1 MNRES
6 FDWWTGWLASIWL
19 WQLDGSRERNR
30 DVLLRHRL
38 AGLFWAIQPLHLE
51 LCVVWNKSPTT
62 LRHCAR
68 PTLFT
73 NCVCSKSALCGAE
86 KSLSWRWVVNARQHQ
101 SIQKWKCKVGRN
113 DNPWFMMNEHAKD
126 PQLNSPFAQT
136 SEGLFTLPGTFSV
149 WSSGRTWKRKEL
161 SFPAWRISLLTKRK
175 WRFFSEVY
183 VGTSSAARV
192 MQLSRLLNLWIFSLG
207 EGCLISCRMFSRSLV
222 WQRPRIDRYIEFLQ
236 ASFGH
241 FGQCPW
247 AFHPGYGPSRCKIV
261 KECCG
266 DQFSAREL
274 WSGCGACE
282 AWACGCGDWKC

>member
-1 MNRES
+1 M
-6 FDWWTGWLASIWL
+6 
-19 WQLDGSRERNR
+19 
-30 DVLLRHRL
+30 
-38 AGLFWAIQPLHLE
+38 
-51 LCVVWNKSPTT
+51 CVVWNKSPTT

-86 KSLSWRWVVNARQHQ
+86 KSLSWRWEVNARQHQ

-113 DNPWFMMNEHAKD
+113 DNPWSMMNGNAKD

-149 WSSGRTWKRKEL
+149 WSSGRTWKREEL

-192 MQLSRLLNLWIFSLG
+192 MQLSRLLNLWIFSL
-207 EGCLISCRMFSRSLV
+207 E
-222 WQRPRIDRYIEFLQ
+222 RPRIDSFFGFLQ
-236 ASFGH
+236 ASFG

-274 WSGCGACE
+274 WSGCGASVSVWVWRLEMLDNFENCH
-282 AWACGCGDWKC
+282 AWSR